1 MLGLISAVS
10 DKVIQRRADR
20 AAADKRG
27 LLLVSS
33 GGLGDTALFSL
44 MVARFRQLVGAEEP
58 VWIIV
63 RAESAGLSFL
73 FPDNVTLI
81 PVEYRRFIKK
91 TVYRLDTCKRITALG
106 ARIAVSTDHLRL
118 PTVDDVMVRASGAE
132 KRYAL
137 SPRSW
142 PKHDKA
148 LQAHQSW
155 YTDWIEPDP
164 AMAHRLIRWWE
175 LANGLLEDQADVP
188 RVKFDPSRLSDA
200 PTPAR
205 PEIILH
211 PFSAIAEREVD
222 PRVFIELADAFGDQ
236 YQIVMTAGPNDLARA
251 PRHQALADHPG
262 VEVDTGD
269 LQSKAARLRNAAL
282 VVSVDTSIM
291 HLAVGA
297 GAPTLCLA
305 SAAHVVDSIP
315 YDSRMMPN
323 NVTFMVPEIDCAGCL
338 GQCIH
343 PLEDGRYRCL
353 GQLTTDNVLSKAGEI
368 LAAPTPED

>member
-1 MLGLISAVS
+1 MLGLISVVS
-10 DKVIQRRADR
+10 NKVIQRRADR
-20 AAADKRG
+20 ASTDKRG

-44 MVARFRQLVGAEEP
+44 MVERFGTLVGAEEP

-81 PVEYRRFIKK
+81 PVDYRRFIKK
-91 TVYRLDTCKRITALG
+91 TVYRLDTCKRITELG
-106 ARIAVSTDHLRL
+106 ARVAVSTDHLRL
-118 PTVDDVMVRASGAE
+118 PTVDDVMIRASGAE

-148 LQAHQSW
+148 LQAHRDW
-155 YTDWIEPDP
+155 YTDWIYPDP

-175 LANGLLEDQADVP
+175 LANGLLGGEEDVP
-188 RVKFDPSRLSDA
+188 QVRFDPSRLQDA
-200 PTPAR
+200 PVSDC

-222 PRVFIELADAFGDQ
+222 PRVFIDIADAFADE
-236 YQIVMTAGPNDLARA
+236 YQIVMTAGPNDLTRA

-262 VEVDTGD
+262 VVVDTTD
-269 LQSKAARLRNAAL
+269 LQSKAARLRRAAL

-297 GAPTLCLA
+297 GAPTICLA
-305 SAAHVVDSIP
+305 SAAHIVDSVP
-315 YDSRMMPN
+315 YDSRMMPE
-323 NVTFMVPEIDCAGCL
+323 NVTFMVPDIDCAGCL
-338 GQCIH
+338 GACIH
-343 PLEDGRYRCL
+343 PLEHGRYRCL
-353 GQLTTDNVLSKAGEI
+353 GQLTTDNVLSKAREI
-368 LAAPTPED
+368 LAAPTSED